1 MLTSKNHANFWV
13 LPAFIVL
20 LAVFFYFKPESYDKK
35 NHDAVENHATA
46 HIIRIASPDL
56 SASKNNSTANALVD
70 HIYLNKILEKEFA
83 KENIKV
89 EWNFFKGAGPAI
101 NEALANKQ
109 IDIAYLGDLAA
120 IIGKSNGLDTK
131 IIAATGRNN
140 PSYLGVLPNKG
151 YDSLEKLKGKQIG
164 VWQGTAY
171 QLSFNKF
178 LKSQGYRPEDFKI
191 VNLDTSAANAA
202 LAAKKIDATW
212 GLIPVLALKKKGLAE
227 VPLSTHNNKDGSG
240 TMQSVFIART
250 DFLKENPALAQKFT
264 EVLVDSYQWI
274 ANEENRAKA
283 VNQVT
288 SNAGFPKDLYEEN
301 IKNLALKDIYS
312 PDIDLYFKEQLK
324 TGIEEALDAKLIQKN
339 INIEDW
345 VDDHLIKESL
355 KYE

>member
-1 MLTSKNHANFWV
+1 M
-13 LPAFIVL
+13 
-20 LAVFFYFKPESYDKK
+20 
-35 NHDAVENHATA
+35 
-46 HIIRIASPDL
+46 
-56 SASKNNSTANALVD
+56 VD
-70 HIYLNKILEKEFA
+70 HVYLNKILEKEFS

-178 LKSQGYRPEDFKI
+178 LKSQGYRPEDFRI

-227 VPLSTHNNKDGSG
+227 VPLSTHTNKDGSG

-250 DFLKENPALAQKFT
+250 AFLQENPALAQKFSDI
-264 EVLVDSYQWI
+264 LVDSYQWI
-274 ANEENRAKA
+274 AKEENREQT

-288 SNAGFPKDLYEEN
+288 NNAGFPKDLYEEN

-312 PDIDLYFKEQLK
+312 PDLDPYFKAHLK

-339 INIEDW
+339 INIEEW
-345 VDDHLIKESL
+345 VDDQLIKKSL
-355 KYE
+355 NR